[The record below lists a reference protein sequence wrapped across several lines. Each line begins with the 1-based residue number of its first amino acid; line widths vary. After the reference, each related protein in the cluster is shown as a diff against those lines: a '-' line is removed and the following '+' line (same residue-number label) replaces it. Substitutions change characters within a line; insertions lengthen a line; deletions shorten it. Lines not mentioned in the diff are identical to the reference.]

1 MQSLNPKT
9 SLLVCHLKYLSLK
22 YFLVSSFPF
31 TIALLTLLSVLNLNT
46 IWANDASYLGDG
58 ASIYL
63 VKNEQISMISEVI
76 DIRYQTQKDPR
87 RWTANCLFRFQNH
100 SQTTVKVLM
109 GFPDWHSYS
118 ENTSDPW
125 AIKNF
130 SVKIKKKNG
139 EIIQVQ
145 PIHQIISQ
153 HLTKAVRPDT
163 AYQTK
168 TLEPHKTHL
177 YLPVLAQGQ
186 EVFFEGAW
194 LWSVEFEAQEIIEI
208 ENHFAFGGFNSNGPI
223 SDWLVKSKSPKKMND
238 IPKDWAFW
246 VNLAKAKASASTKAN
261 ANVNAHP
268 LDYGNSA
275 FELIHYILTTGLTW
289 KNAKIQDSRIS
300 IQIPPH
306 TFSHEWLATPGFEVI
321 KREDHY
327 ALMWHFQN
335 FKPDFNL
342 SFVRMFGIFSD
353 DSDLAFPL
361 FNDLNE
367 AKAWIK
373 IARKSKMHP
382 DLIRQLYMAHIYAFT
397 KQVDD
402 PKWQAFFDQ
411 LPQSQGIVVR
421 VVPRYIEEI
430 VLALRLYLEEIE
442 KI

>member
-1 MQSLNPKT
+1 
-9 SLLVCHLKYLSLK
+9 
-22 YFLVSSFPF
+22 
-31 TIALLTLLSVLNLNT
+31 
-46 IWANDASYLGDG
+46 
-58 ASIYL
+58 
-63 VKNEQISMISEVI
+63 MISEVI

-87 RWTANCLFRFQNH
+87 KWTANCLFRFQNH
-100 SQTTVKVLM
+100 SKTTVKVLM

-125 AIKNF
+125 AIKDF

-139 EIIQVQ
+139 EIIQPK
-145 PIHQIISQ
+145 PIHQIISR

-163 AYQTK
+163 AYQTN
-168 TLEPHKTHL
+168 TLEPNKTHL
-177 YLPVLAQGQ
+177 YLPILAQGQ

-194 LWSVEFEAQEIIEI
+194 LWSVEFEAQEVIEI

-223 SDWLVKSKSPKKMND
+223 SDWLIKSKSPKKMNE

-246 VNLAKAKASASTKAN
+246 VNKANKATKATKATKTN
-261 ANVNAHP
+261 A

-289 KNAKIQDSRIS
+289 KSAKIQDSRIT

-306 TFSHEWLATPGFEVI
+306 TLSHEWLATPGFEVI
-321 KREDHY
+321 KRDDHY

-335 FKPDFNL
+335 FKPNFNL

-353 DSDLAFPL
+353 DVDVALPL
-361 FNDLNE
+361 FNDVKE

-411 LPQSQGIVVR
+411 LPQTQGIVVR
-421 VVPRYIEEI
+421 EVPRYIEEI

-442 KI
+442 K

>member
-1 MQSLNPKT
+1 
-9 SLLVCHLKYLSLK
+9 
-22 YFLVSSFPF
+22 
-31 TIALLTLLSVLNLNT
+31 
-46 IWANDASYLGDG
+46 
-58 ASIYL
+58 
-63 VKNEQISMISEVI
+63 MISEVI

-125 AIKNF
+125 AIKDF

-223 SDWLVKSKSPKKMND
+223 SDWLIKSKSPKKMND

-246 VNLAKAKASASTKAN
+246 TNIAKDKTKAKAKA
-261 ANVNAHP
+261 H

-289 KNAKIQDSRIS
+289 KDAKIQDSRIS

-321 KREDHY
+321 KRENHY

-353 DSDLAFPL
+353 DADVAFPL
-361 FNDLNE
+361 FNDLKE

-382 DLIRQLYMAHIYAFT
+382 DLIRQLYMAHLYAFT

-421 VVPRYIEEI
+421 AVPRYIEEI

-442 KI
+442 KN